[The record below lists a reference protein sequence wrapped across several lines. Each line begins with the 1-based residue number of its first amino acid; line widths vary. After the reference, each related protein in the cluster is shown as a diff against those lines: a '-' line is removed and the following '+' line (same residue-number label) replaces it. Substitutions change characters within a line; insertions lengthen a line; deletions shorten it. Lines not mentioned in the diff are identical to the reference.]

1 MLAILVSLII
11 TLTNVQT
18 GQPIRL
24 HEINSQILVV
34 VFTGARCPISRA
46 YSSAL
51 SDLQS
56 RYESRGVRILAVN
69 SNESENID
77 KIRRAVQQDGIK
89 LMTLK
94 DNGHALADQLEA
106 QYTPEAF
113 VLDRE
118 RNVRYRGPVGN
129 TDAPTANP
137 SKVNTLHL
145 EAALDA
151 LLSGKPVARPV
162 IKAFGCAIE
171 RSALLN
177 PRKH

>member
-1 MLAILVSLII
+1 
-11 TLTNVQT
+11 
-18 GQPIRL
+18 
-24 HEINSQILVV
+24 
-34 VFTGARCPISRA
+34 
-46 YSSAL
+46 
-51 SDLQS
+51 QS
-56 RYESRGVRILAVN
+56 HYEKRGVRILAVN

-94 DNGHALADQLEA
+94 DNGHALADQLGA

-113 VLDRE
+113 VLDRG
-118 RNVRYRGPVGN
+118 RNVRYRGPIGN
-129 TDAPTANP
+129 TDVPTANP
-137 SKVNTLHL
+137 SNVNALHL
-145 EAALDA
+145 QAALDA
-151 LLSGKPVARPV
+151 LLSGKPVSRPT